1 MASNNTNNID
11 YDSIY
16 NKIFVEFE
24 KTGIQKNGK
33 TVWPGLG
40 NLLSIM
46 DQKIPEL
53 NKGAGIKGIIL
64 STVSDKVKESIRKS
78 NPGYF
83 GSQISSNELS
93 SVKTAINGIIPKI
106 HESVYSGIH
115 TNLKSKI
122 LSSLR
127 GFDNI
132 DGSSLSDKISAAINL
147 GKGESEIIEEVCK
160 EVTKEKLAGTI
171 ESVKKSSLKESLDL
185 TRIGIR
191 VNNLLIG
198 KFSKVKITNVILNS
212 GVYNDPLS
220 GAQIGIPSCKISIL
234 ISDPKYTITELG
246 LSLFKTFI
254 IEISEYV
261 VGQIHQ
267 LCPFSIINIEQHIDG
282 GLSSIDVYGVHP
294 WFFFQKIGSKAYR
307 STNTISNIVED
318 VINNS
323 SPQSQLSKK
332 DNYYA
337 PSKEDTTNT
346 NTIRNLETDID
357 FISRIIQTS
366 LIEEAPALF
375 YLDLYNHTHLTSYT
389 DLSSGFIKPKVF
401 LSQNAFLS
409 SEGISNELSES
420 LNLVEKF
427 SLESSEFQSLKDID
441 KPSSILP
448 NIICN
453 SIKVSIGNNKWKK
466 SKVVYS
472 IDSGFGTVKQS
483 WFQTP
488 IKDNSSN
495 SQKMAF
501 PFDAVNYLFLEQ
513 TDSII
518 CPGGSIGKETYFND
532 GIKNLRFFESLI
544 TINLSGNKA
553 NIPLLYSAGEK
564 VLWHQG
570 NNTSGLNGIYIIS
583 NVSYTL
589 NLLKEVTDGFYS
601 ADISTNMSISR
612 PFLDFSFGGIKGA
625 YASM

>member
-1 MASNNTNNID
+1 MSSNTTNNID

-16 NKIFVEFE
+16 NSIFVEFE

-33 TVWPGLG
+33 TVWPGLD

-46 DQKIPEL
+46 DQKIPPL
-53 NKGAGIKGIIL
+53 NKGAGIKGAIL

-83 GSQISSNELS
+83 GSQISANELS

-106 HESVYSGIH
+106 HESVYAGVH

-127 GFDNI
+127 GFENI
-132 DGSSLSDKISAAINL
+132 DDSSLSDKISAAINS

-160 EVTKEKLAGTI
+160 EITKEKIAGTI
-171 ESVKKSSLKESLDL
+171 ENVKKSSLKESLDL
-185 TRIGIR
+185 TRIGVK
-191 VNNLLIG
+191 VNGLLTG
-198 KFSKVKITNVILNS
+198 KFPNVKITNVVLHS
-212 GVYNDPLS
+212 SMYNDPLS
-220 GAQIGIPSCKISIL
+220 GTQIGIPSCKISIL

-267 LCPFSIINIEQHIDG
+267 LCPFSIINIEQSIEG
-282 GLSSIDVYGVHP
+282 GSSSIDVYGVHP

-307 STNTISNIVED
+307 STNTVSNIIED

-337 PSKEDTTNT
+337 SSKEDTT

-375 YLDLYNHTHLTSYT
+375 YIDLYNHAHLTSYT
-389 DLSSGFIKPKVF
+389 DLSSGSIKPKVF

-409 SEGISNELSES
+409 SEDMSSELSES

-427 SLESSEFQSLKDID
+427 SLESSEFQSLKDLD

-448 NIICN
+448 NIVCN
-453 SIKVSIGNNKWKK
+453 SIKISIGNNKWKK

-518 CPGGSIGKETYFND
+518 CPGGSVGKETYFND

-544 TINLSGNKA
+544 KIDLSSNKA

-564 VLWHQG
+564 ALWHQG

-589 NLLKEVTDGFYS
+589 NLLKEVTDDFYS
-601 ADISTNMSISR
+601 ADISTNISISR